1 MIYPIFCY
9 GHAILKEK
17 TKPIST
23 DYPNLEQVIINMF
36 ETMYHA
42 NGVGLAAPQVGL
54 GIQIFIVDG
63 APLED
68 KQSDPKLKDFKKVFI
83 NPQILEEKGEKWGYE
98 EGCLSIP
105 GLRDTVYRHSVVQL
119 KYTDEHFQEHIEEF
133 DGLRARIIQHEY
145 DHLQGILFTDH
156 LSAFRKTLHKGKLR
170 RIQNGQI
177 EADYL
182 LKFK

>member
-1 MIYPIFCY
+1 MIYPIFCF
-9 GHAILKEK
+9 GTSILREK
-17 TKPIST
+17 TKPIT
-23 DYPNLEQVIINMF
+23 QEYPNLKQVIENMY
-36 ETMYHA
+36 ETMYKA

-54 GIQIFIVDG
+54 DIQIFITDG
-63 APLED
+63 APMED

-83 NPQILEEKGEKWGYE
+83 NPEILEERGEKWGYE

-105 GLRDTVYRHSVVQL
+105 GLRDTVYRHSIVKV
-119 KYTDEHFQEHIEEF
+119 KYLDENFTEYIEEF

-156 LSAFRKTLHKGKLR
+156 LSAFRKTLHKGKLK

-177 EADYL
+177 DADYL
-182 LKFK
+182 VKFK